1 MHKRTH
7 TGERPFKCPI
17 CQKSFTQRS
26 ILATHQLVH
35 TSERKYKCPHCSKDF
50 KQKQGLAKHLHKH
63 VLMKDTKSI
72 QESLDLIKDIP
83 ISKEFKCKTCS
94 KKFKT
99 STKLTVHIRTHT
111 GERPFKCSK
120 WPRSFADP
128 SAFKRHRIVHTGEP
142 DLVDLFAE
150 TKLSDCE
157 LTLADMLNECVNN
170 HVKPEDKLTKKI
182 CSSCISDVKTAYK
195 LKRNA
200 EDSHKLLSMSLTET
214 ENFIDMLAEEDWD
227 LVKDMIKQEVDESSL
242 LESPVKSTQD
252 SESIP
257 EKNANSKKPFKCKT
271 CGKTFGSNA
280 NLLRHNRI
288 HTGERPFK
296 CSKCS
301 KSFTQASSLKT
312 HYTIHTGR
320 SLFKCHHC
328 PKAFTRKY
336 NLNGHLKK
344 HGDQNAIVK
353 KSKEKK
359 CKTCGK
365 TFKRNEHLIRHTRI
379 HTGER
384 PFKCS
389 KCPKSFIQATS
400 LKTHEAVHT
409 GNQIILASHFG
420 LTNYWL
426 KKKNS
431 LLIILPFSL
440 IMSNMLDIIKMA
452 RCICEMERK
461 ILNRLYLDELYRLL
475 RRPKSVRSWR
485 MEKLEQL
492 HLERC
497 TRQERAVTIFNYMY
511 LRNSLIL
518 EISDFLFVNMLFV
531 IACSL
536 KYGSTQNVP

>member
-1 MHKRTH
+1 MNNVCRV
-7 TGERPFKCPI
+7 CM
-17 CQKSFTQRS
+17 S
-26 ILATHQLVH
+26 
-35 TSERKYKCPHCSKDF
+35 
-50 KQKQGLAKHLHKH
+50 
-63 VLMKDTKSI
+63 
-72 QESLDLIKDIP
+72 
-83 ISKEFKCKTCS
+83 
-94 KKFKT
+94 
-99 STKLTVHIRTHT
+99 
-111 GERPFKCSK
+111 
-120 WPRSFADP
+120 
-128 SAFKRHRIVHTGEP
+128 SA

-409 GNQIILASHFG
+409 GNRMFKCTHCPYYFATKQSLVNHKRNHVSKNEQKSTTKNQNIIENKGNSIKKFKCTICGYAFNRKENLVRHGRTHTGERPFKCQICSKSFTQRYVLKTHQIVHTGERLFKCSHCPKDFTGKHNLVNHLRKHG
-420 LTNYWL
+420 LL
-426 KKKNS
+426 EEAKKKIN
-431 LLIILPFSL
+431 
-440 IMSNMLDIIKMA
+440 NK
-452 RCICEMERK
+452 
-461 ILNRLYLDELYRLL
+461 NRN
-475 RRPKSVRSWR
+475 KA
-485 MEKLEQL
+485 K
-492 HLERC
+492 
-497 TRQERAVTIFNYMY
+497 
-511 LRNSLIL
+511 
-518 EISDFLFVNMLFV
+518 
-531 IACSL
+531 
-536 KYGSTQNVP
+536 K